1 MPSISSVVIVIIIL
15 CMVDV
20 CIIGMMAQWGLQ
32 LNMLTMVNLI
42 MSIGISVDYSTHIC
56 HCFAHCSGSDRNTRV
71 IETLGKFLLISID

>member
-1 MPSISSVVIVIIIL
+1 MPSISSVIIVIIIL

-56 HCFAHCSGSDRNTRV
+56 HCFAHCSGKDRNTRV
-71 IETLGKFLLISID
+71 IETLGKF